1 MSQIGFVSSLIPVMD
16 FNMNEEDYK
25 DLLQRAEE
33 SQRILIPY
41 TDKKDGFAE
50 IAKRLVA
57 LLEKAKKRMIR
68 KHGGQ

>member
-1 MSQIGFVSSLIPVMD
+1 
-16 FNMNEEDYK
+16 MNEEDYK

-68 KHGGQ
+68 KHGGK